1 MISNH
6 QGETMINFNWKILFE
21 RAMTVGVG
29 AFCMGFSKTYMELN
43 DTKAAFSVGV
53 AWFVAGI
60 FGGAAY
66 DQIKYRDS
74 RRTS

>member
-1 MISNH
+1 
-6 QGETMINFNWKILFE
+6 
-21 RAMTVGVG
+21 MTVGVG